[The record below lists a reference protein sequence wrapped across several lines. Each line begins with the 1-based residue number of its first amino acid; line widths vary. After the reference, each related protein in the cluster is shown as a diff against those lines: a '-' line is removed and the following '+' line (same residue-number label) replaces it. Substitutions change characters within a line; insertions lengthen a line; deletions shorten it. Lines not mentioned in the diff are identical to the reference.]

1 MGRLPPNR
9 PLLMGHFRVR
19 RAIELAELS
28 GAWVPCKEAK
38 FTNTEPFNYSCVSG
52 VIDDLAISSNVIGLI

>member
-1 MGRLPPNR
+1 
-9 PLLMGHFRVR
+9 MGHFRVR
-19 RAIELAELS
+19 RAIELAKLS

-38 FTNTEPFNYSCVSG
+38 YTNTEPFNYSRVSG